1 MAIVNRDL
9 GQTEQ
14 MRSLASVIS
23 TSVAASAGSS
33 FHVAQVPYP
42 CTLQAL
48 SVAANSV
55 SGTPVVSLDIKR
67 WSGAGVTTITN
78 VGQSLTVTAHGIS
91 TAYQSMS
98 MAANGSTLLSLQAGD
113 VLVLNQNFSGGNAG
127 VGNAVVTAVV
137 QATQDFKQM
146 FGLPG

>member
-14 MRSLASVIS
+14 MRTLASVIS

-33 FHVAQVPYP
+33 FHVAQVPFP
-42 CTLQAL
+42 CTLMGID
-48 SVAANSV
+48 VAANSV
-55 SGTPVVSLDIKR
+55 SGTPVVSCDIKR
-67 WSGAGVTTITN
+67 WSGAGVTTILN

-98 MAANGSTLLSLQAGD
+98 MAAPGSTLLSLQAGD
-113 VLVLNQNFSGGNAG
+113 VIVLNQAFGAGNLG
-127 VGNAVVTAVV
+127 IGNAVVTAVV
-137 QATQDFKQM
+137 QATQDFKQA
-146 FGLPG
+146 FGLP

>member
-14 MRSLASVIS
+14 MRGLASVLS

-42 CTLQAL
+42 CTLMAI
-48 SVAANSV
+48 SVAANTV
-55 SGTPVVSLDIKR
+55 SGAPVVSCDIKR
-67 WSGAGVTTITN
+67 WSGAGVTTISN
-78 VGQSLTVTAHGIS
+78 VGTSLTVTAHGIS

-98 MAANGSTLLSLQAGD
+98 MAAAGSTLLSLQAGD
-113 VLVLNQNFSGGNAG
+113 VIVINQNFSGGNVA
-127 VGNAVVTAVV
+127 VGNAVFSAVV
-137 QATQDFKQM
+137 QATQDFKQF
-146 FGLPG
+146 FGLP

>member
-14 MRSLASVIS
+14 MRTLASVLS

-33 FHVAQVPYP
+33 FHAAQVPYP
-42 CTLQAL
+42 CTLMGID
-48 SVAANSV
+48 VAANSV
-55 SGTPVVSLDIKR
+55 SGAPVISCDIKR
-67 WSGAGVTTITN
+67 WSGAGVTTIAN

-98 MAANGSTLLSLQAGD
+98 MAAAGSTLLNLQAGD
-113 VLVLNQNFSGGNAG
+113 VIVINQNFSGGSVAAG
-127 VGNAVVTAVV
+127 NMVVTAVV
-137 QATQDFKQM
+137 QAIQDFKQS
-146 FGLPG
+146 FGLP